1 MIYKFQKKKK
11 KKENLLRI
19 TRNYARFA
27 DIQIAKEDERFSID
41 LFSLIERNGPIVYF
55 LVLSAPMN

>member
-1 MIYKFQKKKK
+1 M
-11 KKENLLRI
+11 RI